1 MKPIRITAD
10 NRPAIKAALDA
21 ANGRAT
27 SHTCRHAIRVEDAAS
42 DAEARLQALPIPKAA
57 RAGAE
62 YTWLSGDALPNAY
75 KYTVIRT
82 RLRLARR
89 ASGWYLIDVMA
100 VEYYPRGGVG
110 GTLILTPDQDAKA
123 VAALRTGYR
132 LPGGVVKPPPLPIT
146 WRCECGDSVL
156 NHYAYC
162 AKCGRDRPITKGT

>member
-1 MKPIRITAD
+1 MRPIRITAE
-10 NRPAIKAALDA
+10 NRPAIQAALDA

-27 SHTCRHAIRVEDAAS
+27 SHVCRHATYVEDAAS
-42 DAEARLQALPIPKAA
+42 KAEARLQVLHIPKAA

-62 YTWLSGDALPNAY
+62 YAWLSGDVLPNAY

-89 ASGWYLIDVMA
+89 ASGWSLMSVEA
-100 VEYYPRGGVG
+100 VEFYPQGAVS

-132 LPGGVVKPPPLPIT
+132 VAPQ
-146 WRCECGDSVL
+146 
-156 NHYAYC
+156 
-162 AKCGRDRPITKGT
+162 

>member
-1 MKPIRITAD
+1 MRPIRITAD

-27 SHTCRHAIRVEDAAS
+27 SHTCRHATHVEDLAGG
-42 DAEARLQALPIPKAA
+42 AEARLQALPIHKTA

-62 YTWLSGDALPNAY
+62 YAWLSGDALPNAY

-89 ASGWYLIDVMA
+89 ASGWWLMGVEA
-100 VEYYPRGGVG
+100 VECYPRGGVG
-110 GTLILTPDQDAKA
+110 GTLILTPEQDAKA

-132 LPGGVVKPPPLPIT
+132 V
-146 WRCECGDSVL
+146 
-156 NHYAYC
+156 A
-162 AKCGRDRPITKGT
+162 